1 MQLDN
6 ITIAVRPR
14 SNGEAM
20 DLGLRLIQTHSRA
33 LYGPWLVILLPLF
46 IVLHIFLSDH
56 LWLAVAIIWWLKPL
70 YDRILLHVLSR
81 VLFGQTPTLRE
92 TINNLGGILR
102 NGLIAQLT
110 YLRLSPRRSFL
121 LPIWQLEGLRG
132 AARRKRVQVLTGSA
146 SAQALWLTIV
156 CVHIEASIVFGL
168 YGLIYMFLPQNT
180 ELSALAPFFS
190 DAPPYWIEVISNCLY
205 LLAIA
210 VVEPFYV
217 AAGFM
222 LYIQRRTQLEAW
234 DIEIRF
240 RRLAQRLSAAS
251 ATAVLLLIAIFMLSP
266 IDAAHAQPAPQT
278 PPTADESKHV
288 IDDILA
294 HKDFS
299 VTKTVTTWLP
309 DWRWDKKREKNQTD
323 LSLFASLQK
332 IVAAGLKL
340 ILIVVVIGIVIYI
353 IINRRL
359 WLDGYARRKSGTT
372 ETPTALF
379 GMDIQPESLP
389 DNVAEAARGLWQQG
403 KQRESLSLLYRG
415 SLSHLVNHDA
425 LTLNSAMT
433 ESDIVTC
440 ARLANIL
447 QARVDF
453 LSGLTQVWTSLAYGH
468 RQPGNDQAQVL
479 FNNWTQ
485 HFARPSSA

>member
-20 DLGLRLIQTHSRA
+20 DLGLRLVQTHSRA
-33 LYGPWLVILLPLF
+33 LYGPWLMILLPLF
-46 IVLHIFLSDH
+46 IVLNIFLSEH
-56 LWLAVAIIWWLKPL
+56 LWVAVAIVWWLKPL
-70 YDRILLHVLSR
+70 YDRILLYVLSR
-81 VLFGQTPTLRE
+81 ALFGQTPTVRE
-92 TINNLGGILR
+92 TINNLRGILS

-121 LPIWQLEGLRG
+121 LPVWQLEDLRG
-132 AARRKRVQVLTGSA
+132 AARRERVRVLTGSA
-146 SAQALWLTIV
+146 SAQAVWLTIV
-156 CVHIEASIVFGL
+156 CVHIETSITLGL
-168 YGLIYMFLPQNT
+168 YGLIYMFLPQDT
-180 ELSALAPFFS
+180 EISALAPFFS
-190 DAPPYWIEVISNCLY
+190 DAPPYWIEVVSNCLY

-210 VVEPFYV
+210 IVEPFYV

-240 RRLAQRLSAAS
+240 RRLAQRLSTAG
-251 ATAVLLLIAIFMLSP
+251 ATAALVLVAVFMLGPVDS
-266 IDAAHAQPAPQT
+266 AHAQPTAQT
-278 PPTADESKHV
+278 PPTADESKRA
-288 IDDILA
+288 IDEILA

-299 VTKTVTTWLP
+299 ITKTITTWIP
-309 DWRWDKKREKNQTD
+309 EWKWKNKNKNDTD
-323 LSLFASLQK
+323 LSAFATLQK

-340 ILIVVVIGIVIYI
+340 ILIVLVLGIVLYL

-359 WLDGYARRKSGTT
+359 WLDAYIRKKPRAI

-389 DNVAEAARGLWQQG
+389 SNVADAARSLWQQG
-403 KQRESLSLLYRG
+403 KQREALSLLYRG

-425 LTLNSAMT
+425 LALNSAMT
-433 ESDIVTC
+433 ESDVVTC
-440 ARLANIL
+440 ARSANIL
-447 QARVDF
+447 PVRVDY
-453 LSGLTQVWTSLAYGH
+453 LSRLTQVWKTLAYGH
-468 RQPGNDQAQVL
+468 RQPGDDQAQHL
-479 FNNWTQ
+479 FSDWPQ
-485 HFARPSSA
+485 HFARPGPA